1 MTAVQDKEKGQET
14 EAVTV
19 REGLERAARTL
30 SPRSAG
36 VTLNLVFDGEVERRT
51 AAEPTSV
58 SEGGAL
64 AAPTLLKRMPRETD
78 AQGREVPAPTGVRA
92 LVRTHY
98 LGILHD
104 TAFKTFF
111 SAWVTATLA
120 PAEAGLYVSLATGLF
135 TAPYLL
141 LSAWAGRLADRTDKA
156 RLINRLKIVEVGL
169 AVSGAL
175 ALALGSPWGALAVVA
190 ALGTRSAVMSPAKY
204 SLLAERV
211 PSDKLGGANGWLELS
226 TFLSLVVGTAL
237 GGALASWGAGPLAS
251 AAFGAAAVVGWWT
264 SRTLLTT
271 QGPAAPPAPPQAGP
285 APRMPAKLV
294 RAGLAIAFFWLLSSI
309 IQMNIFQFGAQ
320 TLGVGTGMVT
330 GLLTAIG
337 LATGAGALLAGKLSK
352 DKVEL
357 GLVPLGAAGVALFL
371 LDLGIFGGGSI
382 VRAFIDL
389 SLLSVSAGFFYIPLN
404 AYLQQESP
412 AAARGR
418 FLGLANLM
426 TFAAILGSAGVYW
439 LLATA
444 LALTPAAVFTASA
457 ALAVAAA
464 VPTFWFLRAPLREF
478 IAKRLP

>member
-1 MTAVQDKEKGQET
+1 MA
-14 EAVTV
+14 A
-19 REGLERAARTL
+19 EGIA
-30 SPRSAG
+30 SPKTAG
-36 VTLNLVFDGEVERRT
+36 VTLNLVFDGEAAHRET
-51 AAEPTSV
+51 AEPTSI

-64 AAPTLLKRMPRETD
+64 AAPHGLKRMQRSVD
-78 AQGREVPAPTGVRA
+78 AQGKEVPPPTGLRA

-156 RLINRLKIVEVGL
+156 RLINRLKFVELGL
-169 AVSGAL
+169 AVAGFAS
-175 ALALGSPWGALAVVA
+175 LALGSPWGALAVVA

-211 PSDKLGGANGWLELS
+211 PAEKLGGANGWLELS

-237 GGALASWGAGPLAS
+237 GGALAAWGAGALSS

-264 SRTLLTT
+264 SRSLVTA
-271 QGPAAPPAPPQAGP
+271 AAPGAPAPAPTNAGT
-285 APRMPAKLV
+285 APKMPAHLI
-294 RAGLAIAFFWLLSSI
+294 RTSLAIAFFWLLSSL
-309 IQMNIFQFGAQ
+309 IQMNIFLYGAQ
-320 TLGVGTGMVT
+320 SLAVGTGTVT
-330 GLLTAIG
+330 ALLTVIG
-337 LATGAGALLAGKLSK
+337 LATGVGAILAGKLSK

-371 LDLGIFGGGSI
+371 LDLGLFGGGSV
-382 VRAFIDL
+382 VRSFIDL
-389 SLLSVSAGFFYIPLN
+389 SLLSVAAGFFYIPLN
-404 AYLQQESP
+404 ARLQKESP
-412 AAARGR
+412 PEARGR

-426 TFAAILGSAGVYW
+426 TFAAILASAGVYW

-444 LALTPAAVFTASA
+444 LALTPAGVFTATA

-464 VPTFWFLRAPLREF
+464 VPTFWFLRAPLRDLLG
-478 IAKRLP
+478 RLRS